1 MEEEEAVKRV
11 SQDLGLDPFQI
22 QRNLDPDTFTVV
34 VHEKWVWHIQKTG
47 SLPLSSDVGIPR
59 WTSSSRSAI
68 FAKAVRPWQ
77 KISVSKIAKP
87 SNGTFSL
94 PPIKKD
100 RAMSAESSFMEF
112 MGTVAKQ
119 IYKAEWDEAY
129 QKTSSTLNRYHHSLS
144 SQVDSTTVIDLIQQ
158 LYGCP
163 IIYINGEGVS
173 DSSSKTSGKSSN
185 TAQSQGVEHSNI
197 VSLFCGIV
205 TKDCMYLLQ
214 PHHEHTVQDATMFSP
229 ASLSGSYGKV
239 LFVIFQMFH
248 AVSHCHR
255 RGVSCGNLSLSD
267 FTIDEK
273 LWVQFCGP
281 KWNDVL
287 SFAMHD
293 QRTQRS
299 LSETQRGAIADKSEV
314 QNNRLDNVNKDQPCA
329 IGGGNGS
336 GAKMDV
342 LPEIMQKWAMGQLT
356 NFDYLMI
363 LNRLANRQMGN
374 PNHHP
379 IMPWVMDFTQPDG
392 NYRDFS
398 KSKYR
403 LNKGDNQLDFTYES
417 ALQMQAMN
425 EEDGSNL
432 AGQVPHHIS
441 DVLSEI
447 TYYIYKARCTPKSLL
462 QTHVRSV
469 WVPNEYPASMQRLQG
484 WTPDECIPEFFSD
497 ASIFKSTH
505 DDLPDLEVPS
515 WCKGPEDFVQRHRAV
530 LESPYVSE
538 RLHRWID
545 LTFGCKLSGSAAV
558 KAKNVV
564 LCVVDQHTLPA
575 NNGVVQLFNV
585 PHPKRFSP
593 STYMSLEAP
602 DIERSQI
609 DVGSSVTITTQEE
622 SALRSEQDMAVGVEG
637 SDSSKVVSDTEMME
651 SVSPR
656 NKDSLTISAD
666 GERSSDPQDSD
677 ASSIRMR
684 TQSFNTEAQSVVG
697 SYSAVEDSQLS
708 KNPMRKLPFFRP
720 KSDMPL
726 DSRLIRPELATIM
739 LPEEYDPLSALN
751 QLESL
756 YSFTSKSSYDLPTRH
771 QVEETQ
777 VQWQQL
783 VARDAVALGCAVA
796 ELCLAPKLRFRQIGS
811 DLESRWKHLQRV
823 VGAEYQELPR
833 PVREIMHT
841 LLKMDKTSGEGLPWE
856 LSAYFQSGQNG
867 HPPMCPGLLL
877 QPHSGL
883 VPFPEYFQSLHQFLA
898 ELHLQRFQVD
908 DQELHPTDLT
918 DHQAMSMVHL
928 ARQWLPRC
936 TKDIT
941 KEGRD
946 ILLPYIRSLFEE
958 GSTAVYAALS
968 LFSKYTAHLGPKLA
982 TEELLAPLGRLF
994 DSDFTSPDYLLLFQ
1008 HSFLSQVIMSLG
1020 LKPFLNTLVSYVT
1033 EATNGLK
1040 QCPTFVHGANEQ
1052 TSCIATM
1059 ASGGSNNTEEAE
1071 TFLAETE
1078 GISVDE
1084 ELFGSEDGDE
1094 VRDDAGEERTIEQ
1107 GISDL
1112 ENTDQD
1118 KERTEDEEDVL
1129 VSQNDGDDGSSN
1141 SGQASPLDSDG
1152 SETIS
1157 IGKEPDTASISS
1169 GNLPSLSEEPD
1180 EGSPTSDRIP
1190 SKDVSS
1196 RQSTSSP
1203 SPSTHSHTKEQ
1214 DLLFT
1219 SQTKPIDQYRRTY
1232 KKQLS
1237 SKLYQVNTLIGK
1249 SLSDVASESIMW
1261 LAHRIGP
1268 TLTVRFITPKLL
1280 EALSGCYMMPD
1291 QLVYCYMHE
1300 DVDSNEID
1308 NSRVCIGKKS
1318 VAGDINAKPVLKCL
1332 TDIAVLYGDQFIFQ
1346 QYLPF
1351 IKETVR
1357 RVQRKVSAK
1366 LEGRLISSVVLLRHI
1381 LPYLTDSSLMQKLQ
1395 YLFGKFLHPLLDI
1408 MSCTSISFPSGSQ
1421 ARAVICFKLVD
1432 ILNTIALRIGREMSR
1447 DHMTDVLKRFFLCF
1461 KLGASTMRSLDLS
1474 RQNSLALST
1483 DSEDKYLN
1491 IELDDETNQMV
1502 YGSPV
1507 VPHSRLQSTGSAS
1520 DLSTTPHST
1529 GSLPRPSSLGGQ
1541 SEESASLEDMRGVLQ
1556 EVFTPELAHA
1566 AFIPLCRLT
1575 GSIHMERILDNHEQ
1589 IWALSSKHERA
1600 MSTQLSPT
1608 IQSPFSDDG
1617 STISSPVSY
1626 LSEDRSWSSSM
1637 SSDNTSGSLV
1647 TGRSGFGGNMT
1658 VIGNRI
1664 GPAFGDEEPNPATNS
1679 NNGGREATTQGEKDM
1694 AQTTETS
1701 PRMEMNK
1708 SKRTMKGTWLSYW
1721 DQYLAREDHDNS
1733 MHFFQIKLQTFTG
1746 HTSGVKALCMM
1757 PNENTFLSASKD
1769 KTVKIWSLRNSG
1781 DGSSKSSCQL
1791 TYPHHR
1797 KTVFD
1802 VRLLESQRLVASCDG
1817 NVHVWDPING
1827 AAVRGYD
1834 LSRSVPS
1841 CMEVMPA
1848 PSPCLVVSSGD
1859 SSIRFIDTRHGGI
1872 QQEIR
1877 VASGP
1882 LGLIRCMV
1890 VSQDGYT
1897 IGVGFSSGVISMVDL
1912 RTGLLMGG
1920 WRAHEGEILQIKAY
1934 NNHTFLTSSVDHSM
1948 ALWKEDSSKVCQFRG
1963 ATEPVHC
1970 LCISDDQVLSA
1981 TCGNRIGIHT
1991 TVDSQASYSSSKLR
2005 SDSFKGAIGA
2015 LSVLPLNKLLL
2026 VASDNGSIFLLA

>member
-1 MEEEEAVKRV
+1 MGEEEGVIKL
-11 SQDLGLDPFQI
+11 SQDLNLDPFQI
-22 QRNLDPDTFTVV
+22 QQNLDPNTFAVV
-34 VHEKWVWHIQKTG
+34 VHEKWVRHIQKTG
-47 SLPLSSDVGIPR
+47 SIPSSSDASIPK
-59 WTSSSRSAI
+59 WSSTSRSII
-68 FAKAVRPWQ
+68 FSKAVKPWQ
-77 KISVSKIAKP
+77 KITVCRITKP
-87 SNGTFSL
+87 TNGALSL
-94 PPIKKD
+94 PPIKIDMKMGD
-100 RAMSAESSFMEF
+100 ENSFMEF
-112 MGTVAKQ
+112 MERVAKQ
-119 IYKAEWDEAY
+119 IYQTEWEEAY
-129 QKTSSTLNRYHHSLS
+129 HNTSSTLNRYHHSLS
-144 SQVDSTTVIDLIQQ
+144 DQVDSTTVIDLIQQ

-163 IIYINGEGVS
+163 IISINDMS
-173 DSSSKTSGKSSN
+173 DSASKTAGKSSN
-185 TAQSQGVEHSNI
+185 TAQSQAIEHSNM
-197 VSLFCGIV
+197 VSLFCCIV
-205 TKDCMYLLQ
+205 TKDCLYLLQ
-214 PHHEHTVQDATMFSP
+214 PHHEHTVQDVTMFSP
-229 ASLSGSYGKV
+229 ASLSGSHGKV
-239 LFVIFQMFH
+239 LFVIFQMLH
-248 AVSHCHR
+248 AVSHCHQ
-255 RGVSCGNLSLSD
+255 RGMSCGNVSLSD

-287 SFAMHD
+287 SFVGSN
-293 QRTQRS
+293 QRTQRT
-299 LSETQRGAIADKSEV
+299 LPEGQRGAIVNETKVQSDKTDI
-314 QNNRLDNVNKDQPCA
+314 NQPCA
-329 IGGGNGS
+329 IGGGFKCVP
-336 GAKMDV
+336 KMDA

-356 NFDYLMI
+356 NYEYLMI

-379 IMPWVMDFTQPDG
+379 IMPWVMDFTQPNG
-392 NYRDFS
+392 SYRDFS

-417 ALQMQAMN
+417 ALQMQALN
-425 EEDGSNL
+425 EEHGSNL

-447 TYYIYKARCTPKSLL
+447 TYYIYKARCTPKTLL

-497 ASIFKSTH
+497 ASIFKSIH
-505 DDLPDLEVPS
+505 DDLPDLEVPT
-515 WCKGPEDFVQRHRAV
+515 WCNGPEDFVQKHRAV

-545 LTFGCKLSGSAAV
+545 LTFGCKLSGTAAV
-558 KAKNVV
+558 RAKNVV

-593 STYMSLEAP
+593 SPYMSMEGP

-609 DVGSSVTITTQEE
+609 DAGSSINVTIQEE
-622 SALRSEQDMAVGVEG
+622 SVSRSDQDVSVGSEG
-637 SDSSKVVSDTEMME
+637 SDSKVISDQDTMDTLSPNTKDNLTTSAE
-651 SVSPR
+651 S
-656 NKDSLTISAD
+656 
-666 GERSSDPQDSD
+666 ERSSDLQESD
-677 ASSIRMR
+677 ATAIRAR
-684 TQSFNTEAQSVVG
+684 SQSFNTEAQNVAG
-697 SYSAVEDSQLS
+697 SYSAAEDLQLS
-708 KNPMRKLPFFRP
+708 KNPIRKLPFFRP

-726 DSRLIRPELATIM
+726 DSRLIRPELATIV

-756 YSFTSKSSYDLPTRH
+756 YSFTSKSSYDVPVTH
-771 QVEETQ
+771 KVEETQ
-777 VQWQQL
+777 VHWQQL
-783 VARDAVALGCAVA
+783 VARDMVAIGCIVA

-811 DLESRWKHLQRV
+811 DLESRWRHLQRV

-833 PVREIMHT
+833 PLREIVHT
-841 LLKMDKTSGEGLPWE
+841 LLRMDTTLGECLPWE
-856 LSAYFQSGQNG
+856 QSAYFESGQNG
-867 HPPMCPGLLL
+867 LPPLSPSLLL
-877 QPHSGL
+877 QHHSGL
-883 VPFPEYFQSLHQFLA
+883 ISFPQYFQSLHQFLS

-908 DQELHPTDLT
+908 DQELHQTDLT
-918 DHQAMSMVHL
+918 DHQAMNMVHL
-928 ARQWLPRC
+928 ARQWLPKC
-936 TKDIT
+936 TKGIT
-941 KEGRD
+941 EEGRD

-968 LFSKYTAHLGPKLA
+968 LFSKYTAHLGPKAA
-982 TEELLAPLGRLF
+982 TDELLAPLGHLF

-1020 LKPFLNTLVSYVT
+1020 LKPFLNTLVNYVT

-1040 QCPTFVHGANEQ
+1040 QCPMFMHGANEQ

-1059 ASGGSNNTEEAE
+1059 ASGASNTAEEAE
-1071 TFLAETE
+1071 TFLDGTE
-1078 GISVDE
+1078 GMSVDE
-1084 ELFGSEDGDE
+1084 ELFGIEDGDE
-1094 VRDDAGEERTIEQ
+1094 VGDEVSEERTIEQ
-1107 GISDL
+1107 GM
-1112 ENTDQD
+1112 ND
-1118 KERTEDEEDVL
+1118 KLQIELEDVDQVKENL
-1129 VSQNDGDDGSSN
+1129 EDDDVPVSQNGDDGSSL
-1141 SGQASPLDSDG
+1141 SEQASPLDSEG
-1152 SETIS
+1152 SETMS
-1157 IGKEPDTASISS
+1157 LGKEPDTSSISS
-1169 GNLPSLSEEPD
+1169 GNLPSLSEEPG
-1180 EGSPTSDRIP
+1180 EGSPTIERIP

-1196 RQSTSSP
+1196 RKSTSSP
-1203 SPSTHSHTKEQ
+1203 SPSTHSQTKEQ

-1219 SQTKPIDQYRRTY
+1219 SQTKATDQYRRTY

-1280 EALSGCYMMPD
+1280 ESLSGCYMTPE
-1291 QLVYCYMHE
+1291 QLIYCYMHD
-1300 DVDSNEID
+1300 DVDSNEI
-1308 NSRVCIGKKS
+1308 NTSSVCIGKKS
-1318 VAGDINAKPVLKCL
+1318 VAGDINSKPVLKCL

-1346 QYLPF
+1346 QYLPY

-1366 LEGRLISSVVLLRHI
+1366 LEGRLICSVVLLRHV

-1395 YLFGKFLHPLLDI
+1395 YLFGKFIHPLLDI
-1408 MSCTSISFPSGSQ
+1408 MSCTSISFPSGSE

-1432 ILNTIALRIGREMSR
+1432 ILNAIALRIGREMTR
-1447 DHMTDVLKRFFLCF
+1447 DHMKDILKRFFLCF
-1461 KLGASTMRSLDLS
+1461 KLGASTFKNLD
-1474 RQNSLALST
+1474 RQSSLALST
-1483 DSEDKYLN
+1483 DSEDKYLV
-1491 IELDDETNQMV
+1491 IDVDDETNQLV

-1507 VPHSRLQSTGSAS
+1507 VPHSRLQSNDSTS

-1529 GSLPRPSSLGGQ
+1529 GSLPRPSSFGAQ
-1541 SEESASLEDMRGVLQ
+1541 IDESTSLEDMRGVLQ

-1566 AFIPLCRLT
+1566 AYIPLCRLT
-1575 GSIHMERILDNHEQ
+1575 GSIYMENILENHEQ
-1589 IWALSSKHERA
+1589 IWALSSKHEKA

-1617 STISSPVSY
+1617 STANSPVSY
-1626 LSEDRSWSSSM
+1626 LSEERSWSLSVLP
-1637 SSDNTSGSLV
+1637 DQTAGSLG
-1647 TGRSGFGGNMT
+1647 TGRSGFGGHMT

-1664 GPAFGDEEPNPATNS
+1664 EPAFGGEEPSPALNS
-1679 NNGGREATTQGEKDM
+1679 NNGLEGKNAQQGEVD
-1694 AQTTETS
+1694 TTMNSDTS

-1708 SKRTMKGTWLSYW
+1708 SKRTLKGTWLSYW
-1721 DQYLAREDHDNS
+1721 EQYLAREDKDNS
-1733 MHFFQIKLQTFTG
+1733 MHFCQIKLQTFTG
-1746 HTSGVKALCMM
+1746 HTNGVKALCMM

-1834 LSRSVPS
+1834 LSRSAPS

-1859 SSIRFIDTRHGGI
+1859 SSVRFIDTRHGGI

-1882 LGLIRCMV
+1882 LGLIRCMA

-1897 IGVGFSSGVISMVDL
+1897 IGVGFSSGVLSMVDL

-1920 WRAHEGEILQIKAY
+1920 WRAHEGEILQIKRY
-1934 NNHTFLTSSVDHSM
+1934 NNHTFLTSSVDHTM
-1948 ALWKEDSSKVCQFRG
+1948 TLWKEDSTKVCHFRG
-1963 ATEPVHC
+1963 AAEPIHC
-1970 LCISDDQVLSA
+1970 ICISDEQILSA
-1981 TCGNRIGIHT
+1981 TFGNRIGIHT
-1991 TVDSQASYSSSKLR
+1991 AVNSQASYSCSKLR

-2015 LSVLPLNKLLL
+2015 ISVLPLNKLML